1 MIALNEKLSV
11 RLAET
16 ESDIRAAQ
24 RLRYDVFI
32 EELGAK
38 GANVDHE
45 NRLETDRFD
54 AHFDH
59 LLLRDQSRQSD
70 DQVVGVYRLLRSDQ
84 AAKTG
89 GFYSE
94 TEYDLT
100 PLKSS
105 GRPLLELGRSCLH
118 ADYRGGQ
125 GMYLLW
131 NALADY
137 VTEHSIEVLFGV
149 ASFHGTD
156 VAPIWPSISYLHH
169 NHLAPD
175 DLRVAS
181 KSKPD
186 RTYIPPDDINRLQA
200 MKNTPSL
207 IKAYLKMG
215 GFIGEGVYIDRAFNT
230 TDVCLILDTK
240 RMSES
245 QKRLYFKG
253 RSA

>member
-24 RLRYDVFI
+24 RLRYDVFVQ
-32 EELGAK
+32 ELGAQ
-38 GANVDHE
+38 GAQVDHE

-54 AHFDH
+54 AYFDH
-59 LLLRDQSRQSD
+59 LLLIDQSRQVA

-84 AAKTG
+84 AEKVG

-94 TEYDLT
+94 TEYDLA

-118 ADYRGGQ
+118 VDYRGGQ

-137 VTEHSIEVLFGV
+137 VTEHGIEVLFGV

-156 VAPIWPSISYLHH
+156 LEPIWPSISYLHH
-169 NHLAPD
+169 SHLAPE

-181 KSKPD
+181 KATPKNSYFPLA
-186 RTYIPPDDINRLQA
+186 DINRLQA

-215 GFIGEGVYIDRAFNT
+215 GFIGDGVYIDTAFNT

-253 RSA
+253 RSK